1 MKILR
6 FIYELPVIPIFLMYG
21 IYACVMI
28 LISTPMT
35 EAAMLEEDDIHKSV
49 KEIMDGF
56 YHRNRIPFHVI
67 SILVWLFVAF
77 KIYVKVTSAS

>member
-6 FIYELPVIPIFLMYG
+6 FIYELPIIPIFLMYG

-28 LISTPMT
+28 LISTPAT
-35 EAAMLEEDDIHKSV
+35 EAAMLEEDDIYKSV
-49 KEIMDGF
+49 QEIMDRF
-56 YHRNRIPFHVI
+56 YHRNRIHFHVI

-77 KIYVKVTSAS
+77 VIFIKLNSQ